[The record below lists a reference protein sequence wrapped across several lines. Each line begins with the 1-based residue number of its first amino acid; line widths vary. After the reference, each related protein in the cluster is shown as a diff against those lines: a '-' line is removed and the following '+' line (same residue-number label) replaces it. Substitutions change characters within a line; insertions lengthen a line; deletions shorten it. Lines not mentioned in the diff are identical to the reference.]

1 MFEKDLCVLVDAHG
15 SHLVD
20 CVCYVFGKLSV
31 NVELFVEQQLHTLII
46 SALLRS
52 FFFFG

>member
-1 MFEKDLCVLVDAHG
+1 MFEKDLCVVVDAHG
-15 SHLVD
+15 SHLED

-31 NVELFVEQQLHTLII
+31 NVQLSVEQQLYTLII
-46 SALLRS
+46 SALLRI